1 MGSIDWKSFF
11 MGVAAVYIW
20 RYLSVAISA
29 RVG

>member
-11 MGVAAVYIW
+11 MGVIAVYLW
-20 RYLSVAISA
+20 RYVSVSLAA